1 MSVPAAKLI
10 MTPEEYLAWEAEQP
24 EKHEYLA
31 GEVYSVYAMTGARNA
46 HVTVALNIATLLKT
60 HLRGTP
66 CRAYISDMK
75 VEVEAASVYFYPDV
89 FVTCDPRDLAADYVM
104 HHPRVIIEVLSPSTA
119 AFDLGEKF
127 AIYRL
132 IDSLREYV
140 VVDPERRRLDVYHR
154 ADSGD
159 WLLLAGSLPAGQWV
173 LPSLEFSTPLE
184 AVFEDVAPAS

>member
-10 MTPEEYLAWEAEQP
+10 MPPEEYLAWEAEQP

-140 VVDPERRRLDVYHR
+140 VVHPERRRLDVYHR

-159 WLLLAGSLPAGQWV
+159 WLLLAGSLPPGQWV
-173 LPSLEFSTPLE
+173 LPSLEFIAPLE